1 MNIPVCVSSLL
12 VATCALSAAAA
23 RLELGSPFANGAVLQ
38 CEKPVPVWGWADPG
52 VRVTV
57 TFAGQS
63 KTARVGADGA
73 WRVTLDPLTS
83 SKEPRTL
90 TVTAHPPEPSEPSK
104 PSKLPKPS
112 EFSISDVVVGEVW
125 LCSGQS
131 NMEFSLCSGAA
142 RVRDRDGA
150 LTAQMTDRPLVRYLN
165 ASTYTAA
172 ARPLA
177 RTSGRRQWERL
188 SPKMLRRHGISAV
201 GVYYALELYA
211 ALDVPVG
218 ILVAA
223 WGGTAI
229 APWTPRE
236 GLVGKPD
243 LADVLSNVPAADE
256 ADGKA
261 LAGRPTAIHNAL
273 VAPLAPYALRGIVW
287 YQGESDRRDGTRYA
301 RKMQAYFD
309 GMRQVFGDAGLKL
322 YFCQVAPWRHG
333 GPGYFDV
340 RRQQAAFA
348 HAEPDAEMVVTA
360 DLGNP
365 DEIHPYEKAAVAKR
379 LAAFAL
385 RNDYGWKDLA
395 CDYPTPVSAMAKG
408 AVVSVR
414 FAHGEGLAL
423 YNLTGRFDLNVEL
436 SGVDGVWRP
445 ARLAENPKAPLF
457 AFPDGVLRVTAEGV
471 PEPTRIRYLFDSGAF
486 GALVNGVGLPAGP
499 FLQSVRRE

>member
-1 MNIPVCVSSLL
+1 MRSL
-12 VATCALSAAAA
+12 ACALVLTFAAVLSARAEA
-23 RLELGSPFANGAVLQ
+23 RLALGSPFVRGAVLQ
-38 CEKPVPVWGWADPG
+38 REKPVPVWGWASPG
-52 VRVTV
+52 DDVTV
-57 TFAGQS
+57 TFAGQM
-63 KTARVGADGA
+63 KTVRAGSDGA
-73 WRVTLDPLTS
+73 WHVTLDPLTA

-90 TVTAHPPEPSEPSK
+90 TVTAQPSSSVERP
-104 PSKLPKPS
+104 KLAKPS
-112 EFSISDVVVGEVW
+112 ELSIADVVVGEVW

-142 RVRDRDGA
+142 RVRDRDGF
-150 LTAQMTDRPLVRYLN
+150 LTAQMTDRPFVRYLN
-165 ASTYTAA
+165 ASAYTAA
-172 ARPLA
+172 ARPQT
-177 RTSGRRQWERL
+177 RTAGRRFWERL
-188 SPKMLRRHGISAV
+188 TPQMLRRHGQSAV

-223 WGGTAI
+223 WGGTSI

-243 LADVLSNVPAADE
+243 LADVLAHVPAAD
-256 ADGKA
+256 APDGKT
-261 LAGRPTAIHNAL
+261 LAGQPTAIYNAL

-322 YFCQVAPWRHG
+322 YFCQIAPWRHG
-333 GPGYFDV
+333 GPGSFDV
-340 RRQQAAFA
+340 RCQQAAFA
-348 HAEPDAEMVVTA
+348 HAESNAEMVVTA

-395 CDYPTPVSAMAKG
+395 CDFPAPVSATATG

-436 SGVDGVWRP
+436 AGADGVWHP
-445 ARLAENPKAPLF
+445 ARLVEHPKAPLF

-471 PEPTRIRYLFDSGAF
+471 PAPTRIRYLFDSGAF
-486 GALVNGVGLPAGP
+486 GALVNGIGLPAGP
-499 FLQSVRRE
+499 FERPVTAN